1 LEHLSNS
8 LLTDTEWPLMR
19 TAVDRSRSIG
29 DDRHSSQCGHNR
41 SFDIAAQ
48 IADNLLLAPAPTGA
62 ILHPKE
68 P

>member
-1 LEHLSNS
+1 
-8 LLTDTEWPLMR
+8 MR
-19 TAVDRSRSIG
+19 GSPRKTWVKF
-29 DDRHSSQCGHNR
+29 GHNR
-41 SFDIAAQ
+41 SFDIAVQ